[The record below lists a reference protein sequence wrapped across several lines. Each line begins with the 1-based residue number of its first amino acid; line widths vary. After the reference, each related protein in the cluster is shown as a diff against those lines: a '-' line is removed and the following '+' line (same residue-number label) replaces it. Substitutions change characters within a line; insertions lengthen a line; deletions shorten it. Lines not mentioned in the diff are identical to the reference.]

1 MGEELDYT
9 TLKWVK
15 DEIQESL
22 NQTRQALETY
32 VENPGDATQMRFCA
46 TYLHQVY
53 GTLQMVE
60 IYGGAL
66 LAEEMEKVANAL
78 LNDEIGQKDDAY
90 DVLMRAILQLPSYL
104 EGLEHGQMDM
114 PVVLLPLLNDLRAA
128 RGENLLSENAFF
140 APDLGVAPPRPQLPP
155 GKTYPDIQAYARKLR
170 PLFQV
175 SLLGWYRDRDATGS
189 LKKLAAVLRELQN
202 ASQTDA
208 ARRLWWI
215 AGGVI
220 EALIDEGLETGTSVK
235 LLMGHVDQQIKR
247 LIRDGEAVFEHAP
260 PTELLKN
267 CLYYAG
273 TAQSSGPRVSGLKQA
288 FHLDQLLPYSG
299 ALEEAMDNLKGSSAD
314 LMDSVSAVIK
324 EDLLAVKDQ
333 LDIFVRNSERDITSL
348 APLGDN
354 LRRIADTLAMLGLGD
369 LRKVIQQ
376 QAAHIDEITESG
388 EIPDEQRLMEMASAL
403 LYVEAS
409 LENLATASGAHT
421 EADAPDLSPGEDA
434 SPVLMPASEQA
445 QIVNLVINESRELLT
460 DIKEGL
466 NTFAV
471 DGSAF
476 EAIEDVPAKLAQIKG
491 ALAVLN
497 LQRAAELLAS
507 TINYVRNDVLK
518 QRQAPDALKLDALAD
533 VITSIEYYLEAIE
546 ENRAHPETILAVAE
560 LSVEELGY
568 PLPSAQEAGV
578 AAPAQ
583 SGTDGGET
591 LATTLDLDT
600 QFDVGLDEPADP
612 AEPQAPAFETSD
624 AEQDGEAPARE
635 QAPPD
640 LAPEAAEAEP
650 PAGDAPRDEAP
661 PDETEEDEFPAD
673 IEADIDEEI
682 LEIFLEEADEV
693 LGDMTDCLHA
703 WRADPEDR
711 KSLETLRRAYHTLKG
726 SGRLAGAMV
735 TGEYAWAFEDMLN
748 RVLEGKLEP
757 SPVLFQLLA
766 LSEPA
771 LHGLLAH
778 LKGEAERRPPVK
790 QLMALANTLAEGG
803 EVSLSDLPGASVGQ
817 AEEEGTIS
825 EAPADVEGA
834 VEFEIA
840 TDETAAEPVA
850 EPVEL
855 DEQSTPA
862 EETAAEDQA
871 VESTTDVE
879 EIAFEAEPPAGEELG
894 LEAKPATDQEPGIAA
909 APQAEE
915 PAAKSEEPSLDDTL
929 SLGEETPLEAQPPAA
944 DALAASETE
953 TRLEEPAAEAEDEP
967 GAGVEDTFVSESEE
981 AEAEHAGEEP
991 AFDPV
996 LAEVFRKETES
1007 HLEALREFIT
1017 DHSAVGPFPVTEG
1030 LHRVLHTLH
1039 GSARMA
1045 NVPSIAA
1052 LSEPMDRFVRTLLER
1067 DTPFDHAGL
1076 AALEEFTDRLADALA
1091 IFDQANPP
1099 QADNT
1104 ELLARIAQLH
1114 EQALAIPLP
1123 EAGPETPAEP
1133 IPTEAAASTAAPEED
1148 QELLEVFLDEASEIL
1163 TASDELLQRWPDNLH
1178 DADLVHELQRA
1189 LHTLK
1194 GSARLANIQPI
1205 GNLTHEMEAL
1215 LEDITE
1221 ARREAD
1227 ADLPALIQHCLDW
1240 LLGAVEQI
1248 RQGKATPA
1256 ADDCL
1261 AQLNE
1266 WATQTAEA
1274 SGPERETRDDLSEER
1289 AAAATETTDDHREP
1303 PAVEATTEAGSSEP
1317 ETAQTG
1323 PQEEELI
1330 ELAPMF
1336 DAPPPE
1342 EAAATDAAY
1351 DTELLEIFLEEAEE
1365 IQESVEKI
1373 LDQWSQ
1379 DHENLE
1385 HVAKLQRAL
1394 HTLKGGAR
1402 MANVTAVGDLAHVVE
1417 SLLERMAEGLIT
1429 PEARFPALLQDCHDW
1444 LGEGLELARQRHTV
1458 PAATQLVAQIE
1469 AAIRGEPQPAP
1480 ETAPEATTPETTA
1493 AETAASSDAEA
1504 AAGEESLLSDETE
1517 EIEALRLPDLE
1528 PADKA
1533 RNAPLAAEE
1542 QVRVRADLL
1551 NDLVNFS
1558 SEINI
1563 YSARIGQQ
1571 LSAWRFNLAELDQ
1584 TVTRLREQLR
1594 KFEIETETQI
1604 MYRHDTGG
1612 DGHAED
1618 FDPLELDRFSTM
1630 QQLSRGMVE
1639 SLGDLTSIQGLLEEL
1654 SSDTDTLLLQQQR
1667 VTSELQE
1674 GLMHTRMVAFS
1685 SILPRLRRIVRQ
1697 TAAETDKQVKLKV
1710 SGAEGE
1716 LDRTQLNRLVP
1727 ALEHILRN
1735 AVDHGIEPPAE
1746 REAAGKPATGTIL
1759 IDLDH
1764 QGSEVVLRVDDDG
1777 RGLDITALREKAIEK
1792 GRLLPDA
1799 DLSDRELMTFI
1810 LESGFST
1817 AKEVTQI
1824 SGRGVGMDVVNTE
1837 IKQLGGTLHIDTEH
1851 GKGTSFLIRLPLTV
1865 LVNQALMVQVGEATY
1880 AIQLPNV
1887 EHVIRVGRDELA
1899 PLVKGAESHF
1909 DYAGNRYQYLSL
1921 GKVLSGVPPTL
1932 PDGKQRTPLL
1942 LLRSGDHRVALQ
1954 VDVLLGR
1961 QEIVIKSVGPQL
1973 STVNVLSGATIL
1985 PDGEV
1990 ALILDVGNLVR
2001 SIMAQQH
2008 GAAEPL
2014 LPAAAEEEPAEERRL
2029 TVMVVDDSITV
2040 RKVTERL
2047 LSRHD
2052 FDVITAKD
2060 GVDALTVMLEQ
2071 VPDIMLLDV
2080 EMPRMD
2086 GYELATTMRN
2096 DERLREVPIIMITS
2110 RSGEKHRQRAMD
2122 IGVNEYMGK
2131 PYQEAELIDN
2141 IRTLVGATA

>member
-1 MGEELDYT
+1 MPIRWHSNTNSIGQGALKEMGEELDYT

-22 NQTRQALETY
+22 NQTCQALETY

-46 TYLHQVY
+46 TYLHQIY

-90 DVLMRAILQLPSYL
+90 DVLMRAILQLPAYL

-140 APDLGVAPPRPQLPP
+140 APDLSVTPPRPQLPP

-175 SLLGWYRDRDATGS
+175 SLLGWYRERDAGGS

-208 ARRLWWI
+208 SRRLWWI

-220 EALIDEGLETGTSVK
+220 EALIDDGLETGTSVK

-247 LIRDGEAVFEHAP
+247 LIGDGEAVFEHAP

-267 CLYYAG
+267 CLYYVA

-299 ALEEAMDNLKGSSAD
+299 ALEEAMDNLKGSSAE
-314 LMDSVSAVIK
+314 LMGSVSSVIK

-333 LDIFVRNSERDITSL
+333 LDIFVRSDERDVADLT
-348 APLGDN
+348 PLGDS
-354 LRRIADTLAMLGLGD
+354 LQRIADTLAMLGLGD

-376 QAAHIDEITESG
+376 QAGHIDAFVGGG
-388 EIPDEQRLMEMASAL
+388 EIPDDKRLMEMASAL

-409 LENLATASGAHT
+409 LENPAVTGGTRA
-421 EADAPDLSPGEDA
+421 EADTPDLDHDSEEE
-434 SPVLMPASEQA
+434 SPVLMPPGEQA

-460 DIKEGL
+460 DVKEGL

-471 DGSAF
+471 DSGAF
-476 EAIEDVPAKLAQIKG
+476 EAIEEVPAKLAQIKG

-497 LQRAAELLAS
+497 YQRAAELLGAA
-507 TINYVRNDVLK
+507 IEYVRNDVLR
-518 QRQAPDALKLDALAD
+518 QQQAPDAVKLDALAD
-533 VITSIEYYLEAIE
+533 IITSIEYYLEAIE
-546 ENRAHPETILAVAE
+546 DSRAHPETILAVAE

-568 PLPSAQEAGV
+568 PLASPAEADG
-578 AAPAQ
+578 AAPGKSDA
-583 SGTDGGET
+583 DGGT
-591 LATTLDLDT
+591 RAAVLDLDA
-600 QFDVGLDEPADP
+600 QFDVGFDEPVAAVEEEPSASEAEAGAETP
-612 AEPQAPAFETSD
+612 AH
-624 AEQDGEAPARE
+624 E
-635 QAPPD
+635 QASPS
-640 LAPEAAEAEP
+640 PEPEPKLEAEAE
-650 PAGDAPRDEAP
+650 AAANEASLASL
-661 PDETEEDEFPAD
+661 EEDEFAAD

-693 LGDMTDCLHA
+693 LGTMTDCLHA
-703 WRADPEDR
+703 WRADPEDH
-711 KSLETLRRAYHTLKG
+711 KSLETLRRSYHTLKG

-735 TGEYAWAFEDMLN
+735 TGEYAWAFENMLN

-757 SPVLFQLLA
+757 SPALFQLLT

-778 LKGEAERRPPVK
+778 LKGETERRPPVK
-790 QLMALANTLAEGG
+790 RLMALADTLAEGG
-803 EVSLSDLPGASVGQ
+803 ELSLSDLPGTAVEAA
-817 AEEEGTIS
+817 AEAATIG
-825 EAPADVEGA
+825 EAPVGTED
-834 VEFEIA
+834 IA
-840 TDETAAEPVA
+840 ESETTADETAAEPVI
-850 EPVEL
+850 EPLEPSV
-855 DEQSTPA
+855 PA
-862 EETAAEDQA
+862 EASTGEEPAAESATAIEGITFETA
-871 VESTTDVE
+871 S
-879 EIAFEAEPPAGEELG
+879 PAGEEFTHDA
-894 LEAKPATDQEPGIAA
+894 EPATDQEPVVAE
-909 APQAEE
+909 APQTEE
-915 PAAKSEEPSLDDTL
+915 PLTEAGEPFPGDTPSLD
-929 SLGEETPLEAQPPAA
+929 EEVPATEEPPADTEAGDEAAARGDDTPITKDREA
-944 DALAASETE
+944 DTA
-953 TRLEEPAAEAEDEP
+953 P
-967 GAGVEDTFVSESEE
+967 
-981 AEAEHAGEEP
+981 AGEEP

-996 LAEVFRKETES
+996 LADIFRKETEG

-1030 LHRVLHTLH
+1030 LHRALHTLH

-1045 NVPSIAA
+1045 GVSSIAA

-1067 DTPFDHAGL
+1067 DIPFDHAGL
-1076 AALEEFTDRLADALA
+1076 AALEEFTDRLAEALST
-1091 IFDQANPP
+1091 FDQSPP
-1099 QADNT
+1099 SQRDNT
-1104 ELLARIAQLH
+1104 ELLARIAAMH
-1114 EQALAIPLP
+1114 EQALALP
-1123 EAGPETPAEP
+1123 PAEAS
-1133 IPTEAAASTAAPEED
+1133 TETVEAAAAPAMAQDGED
-1148 QELLEVFLDEASEIL
+1148 QELLEIFLDEASEIL
-1163 TASDELLQRWPDNLH
+1163 TTSDELLQRWPANLH
-1178 DADLVHELQRA
+1178 DTGLLHELQRA

-1194 GSARLANIQPI
+1194 GSARLANIPPI
-1205 GNLTHEMEAL
+1205 GDLTHEMEAL
-1215 LEDITE
+1215 LEGITE
-1221 ARREAD
+1221 GHREAD

-1240 LLGAVEQI
+1240 LQQAVEQV
-1248 RQGKATPA
+1248 RRGEALSA

-1261 AQLNE
+1261 AQLAE
-1266 WATQTAEA
+1266 WKAETAAAEA
-1274 SGPERETRDDLSEER
+1274 QHE
-1289 AAAATETTDDHREP
+1289 AAEP
-1303 PAVEATTEAGSSEP
+1303 VHEPAEKQDE
-1317 ETAQTG
+1317 ETAAETDQPEAAPAE
-1323 PQEEELI
+1323 PQEEERI

-1336 DAPPPE
+1336 DEQPDRE
-1342 EAAATDAAY
+1342 TGDADY

-1365 IQESVEKI
+1365 IQESVESI

-1379 DHENLE
+1379 DHENLD
-1385 HVAKLQRAL
+1385 HVAELQRAL

-1417 SLLERMAEGLIT
+1417 SLLERMAEGLIA

-1444 LGEGLELARQRHTV
+1444 LSEGLELARQRHTV
-1458 PAATQLVAQIE
+1458 PAATSLVAQIE
-1469 AAIRGEPQPAP
+1469 AAIRGE
-1480 ETAPEATTPETTA
+1480 TAPAAEAEPTPATGEPPAATEEETTRG
-1493 AETAASSDAEA
+1493 EAS
-1504 AAGEESLLSDETE
+1504 LVSDELE
-1517 EIEALRLPDLE
+1517 EIDALVLQDT
-1528 PADKA
+1528 ASTDKTQA
-1533 RNAPLAAEE
+1533 APLATEE

-1558 SEINI
+1558 GEINI

-1571 LSAWRFNLAELDQ
+1571 LSAWRFNLAELGQ
-1584 TVTRLREQLR
+1584 TVSRLREQLR

-1612 DGHAED
+1612 GGHAED

-1697 TAAETDKQVKLKV
+1697 TAAETDKQVKLTV
-1710 SGAEGE
+1710 NGAEGE
-1716 LDRTQLNRLVP
+1716 LDRSQLNRLVP

-1735 AVDHGIEPPAE
+1735 AVDHGIEPAAE
-1746 REAAGKPATGTIL
+1746 REAAGKPATGSIR

-1764 QGSEVVLRVDDDG
+1764 QGSEVVLKVSDDG

-1837 IKQLGGTLHIDTEH
+1837 IKQLGGTLHIDTEQ
-1851 GKGTSFLIRLPLTV
+1851 GQGTSFLIRLPLTV

-1887 EHVIRVGRDELA
+1887 EHVIRVGHDELA
-1899 PLVKGAESHF
+1899 PLVAGTESHY

-1921 GKVLSGVPPTL
+1921 GKVLSGVSPVL
-1932 PDGKQRTPLL
+1932 PGGKQRIPLL

-1954 VDVLLGR
+1954 VDTLLGR

-1973 STVNVLSGATIL
+1973 SSVNVLSGATIL

-2001 SIMAQQH
+2001 SVMAQQH
-2008 GAAEPL
+2008 GVAEPL
-2014 LPAAAEEEPAEERRL
+2014 LPAAEAVPAQAEEHRL

-2047 LSRHD
+2047 LSRYD

-2110 RSGEKHRQRAMD
+2110 RTGEKHRQRAMD
-2122 IGVNEYMGK
+2122 IGVDEYMGK

-2141 IRTLVGATA
+2141 IRNLVGATA

>member
-1 MGEELDYT
+1 MPIRWHSNTNSIGQGALKEMGEELDYT

-46 TYLHQVY
+46 TYLHQIY

-78 LNDEIGQKDDAY
+78 LNGEIRQQDDAY
-90 DVLMRAILQLPSYL
+90 DVLMRAILQLPAYL

-140 APDLGVAPPRPQLPP
+140 APDLGVAPPQPQLPP

-175 SLLGWYRDRDATGS
+175 SLLGWYRDRDASGS

-220 EALIDEGLETGTSVK
+220 EALIDDGLETGTSVK
-235 LLMGHVDQQIKR
+235 LLMGHVDQEIKR
-247 LIRDGEAVFEHAP
+247 LISDGEAVFEHAP

-273 TAQSSGPRVSGLKQA
+273 TAQSSGPRISGLKQA
-288 FHLDQLLPYSG
+288 FRLDQLLPYSG

-333 LDIFVRNSERDITSL
+333 LDIFVRGDDRDVAAL
-348 APLGDN
+348 APLGDS

-369 LRKVIQQ
+369 LRRVIQQ
-376 QAAHIDEITESG
+376 QAGHIDGFVEDG
-388 EIPDEQRLMEMASAL
+388 EIPDDKRLMEMASAL

-409 LENLATASGAHT
+409 LENPGAAHA
-421 EADAPDLSPGEDA
+421 EADTPDLGHDNEEE
-434 SPVLMPASEQA
+434 SPVLMPAGEQA

-460 DIKEGL
+460 DIKEGF

-471 DGSAF
+471 DNSSF
-476 EAIEDVPAKLAQIKG
+476 ESIEEVPAKLAQIKG

-497 LQRAAELLAS
+497 FQRAAELLESA
-507 TINYVRNDVLK
+507 INYVRNDLLEQQQVPE
-518 QRQAPDALKLDALAD
+518 AIKLDALAD

-568 PLPSAQEAGV
+568 PLPSAQEADIT
-578 AAPAQ
+578 APGK
-583 SGTDGGET
+583 SGTDGET
-591 LATTLDLDT
+591 LAASLDLDA
-600 QFDVGLDEPADP
+600 QFDVSLDEPTP
-612 AEPQAPAFETSD
+612 PTGEETPAFEA
-624 AEQDGEAPARE
+624 AEADESGEAPTNE
-635 QAPPD
+635 QEP
-640 LAPEAAEAEP
+640 LNIEPEAAEAEP
-650 PAGDAPRDEAP
+650 AAADIAADVAP
-661 PDETEEDEFPAD
+661 PGVGDEDEFAAD
-673 IEADIDEEI
+673 MEADIDEEI

-693 LGDMTDCLHA
+693 LGTMTDCLHA

-711 KSLETLRRAYHTLKG
+711 KSLETLRRSYHTLKG

-748 RVLEGKLEP
+748 RVMEGKLEP
-757 SPVLFQLLA
+757 SPALFQLLA

-790 QLMALANTLAEGG
+790 RLMTLANTLAEGG
-803 EVSLSDLPGASVGQ
+803 EVSLSELPGASVEPT
-817 AEEEGTIS
+817 AEEATIS
-825 EAPADVEGA
+825 EAPVEAEGA
-834 VEFEIA
+834 AEFEIA
-840 TDETAAEPVA
+840 ADEIAAEAVVEA
-850 EPVEL
+850 E
-855 DEQSTPA
+855 EQAMPT
-862 EETAAEDQA
+862 EETAAEEQA
-871 VESTTDVE
+871 VESATDIE
-879 EIAFEAEPPAGEELG
+879 EITFEATPPTGEEFTH
-894 LEAKPATDQEPGIAA
+894 EAEPATDQEPSTTE

-915 PAAKSEEPSLDDTL
+915 PAAEAVERSLDDGL
-929 SLGEETPLEAQPPAA
+929 SPGEEAPAEEEPPAA
-944 DALAASETE
+944 DVLTVSEEEAAF
-953 TRLEEPAAEAEDEP
+953 EEPAAEAEDEP
-967 GAGVEDTFVSESEE
+967 STSVDDTFVGGSKT
-981 AEAEHAGEEP
+981 AEAAPGEEEP
-991 AFDPV
+991 AFDSV
-996 LAEVFRKETES
+996 LAEVFRKETQG

-1045 NVPSIAA
+1045 GVSSIAA

-1067 DTPFDHAGL
+1067 DIPFDHAGL
-1076 AALEEFTDRLADALA
+1076 AALEAFTDRLAEALNV
-1091 IFDQANPP
+1091 FDQANPP
-1099 QADNT
+1099 QQDNA
-1104 ELLARIAQLH
+1104 ELLARITQMH
-1114 EQALAIPLP
+1114 EQALAVSLP
-1123 EAGPETPAEP
+1123 EAEPETLAEP
-1133 IPTEAAASTAAPEED
+1133 IQAATAPAIDAAEED

-1163 TASDELLQRWPDNLH
+1163 TSSDQLLQRWPANLH
-1178 DADLVHELQRA
+1178 DPELLHELQRA

-1194 GSARLANIQPI
+1194 GSARLANIPPI
-1205 GNLTHEMEAL
+1205 ADLTHEMEAL
-1215 LEDITE
+1215 LEDIVE

-1227 ADLPALIQHCLDW
+1227 ADLPALIQDCLDW
-1240 LLGAVEQI
+1240 LQRTVEQV
-1248 RQGKATPA
+1248 RQGETLSA
-1256 ADDCL
+1256 ADDYL
-1261 AQLNE
+1261 AQLIE
-1266 WATQTAEA
+1266 WAV
-1274 SGPERETRDDLSEER
+1274 ETK
-1289 AAAATETTDDHREP
+1289 AT
-1303 PAVEATTEAGSSEP
+1303 EP
-1317 ETAQTG
+1317 ETAPAEGLAEEILALAETG
-1323 PQEEELI
+1323 EPEATPAEPQEEEQI

-1336 DAPPPE
+1336 SALLDE
-1342 EAAATDAAY
+1342 EAATTTEADY

-1379 DHENLE
+1379 DYENLD
-1385 HVAKLQRAL
+1385 HVAELQRAL

-1444 LGEGLELARQRHTV
+1444 LSEGLELARQRHTV

-1469 AAIRGEPQPAP
+1469 AAIRGEALP
-1480 ETAPEATTPETTA
+1480 
-1493 AETAASSDAEA
+1493 DAEA
-1504 AAGEESLLSDETE
+1504 AAETAPVAIESTAGSEEESGEESAAAESLLSDEIE
-1517 EIEALRLPDLE
+1517 EIDALVLQEAE

-1533 RNAPLAAEE
+1533 QAAPLAAEE

-1558 SEINI
+1558 GEINI

-1571 LSAWRFNLAELDQ
+1571 LTAWRFNLAELDQ
-1584 TVTRLREQLR
+1584 TVSRLREQLR

-1612 DGHAED
+1612 DGHADD

-1654 SSDTDTLLLQQQR
+1654 SGDTDTLLLQQQR

-1697 TAAETDKQVKLKV
+1697 TAAETDKQVKLKI

-1716 LDRTQLNRLVP
+1716 LDRSQLNRLVP

-1746 REAAGKPATGTIL
+1746 REAAGKPATGSIL

-1764 QGSEVVLRVDDDG
+1764 QGSEVMLKVADDG

-1851 GKGTSFLIRLPLTV
+1851 GKGTTFLIRLPLTV

-1887 EHVIRVGRDELA
+1887 EHVIRVGHDELA
-1899 PLVKGAESHF
+1899 PLVAGEESDY
-1909 DYAGNRYQYLSL
+1909 DYAGNHYQYLSL
-1921 GKVLSGVPPTL
+1921 GKVLSGVPPIL
-1932 PDGKQRTPLL
+1932 PSGKQRIPLL

-1954 VDVLLGR
+1954 VDALLGR

-1973 STVNVLSGATIL
+1973 SSVNVISGATIL

-2008 GAAEPL
+2008 GTAEPL
-2014 LPAAAEEEPAEERRL
+2014 LPAADEVESQAEEHRL

-2047 LSRHD
+2047 LSRYD

-2110 RSGEKHRQRAMD
+2110 RTGEKHRQRAMD

-2141 IRTLVGATA
+2141 IRNLVGATA